1 MINGIVAIVNPR
13 QRLPQGILVGSIDP
27 DGPAYGSGLQTD
39 DIITHV
45 NGERVTTMQEL
56 IEIKDQYKAGDQ
68 MTLTIYRGGRKY
80 EFTITLMD
88 EAVLTD
94 LQEKRTQSQ
103 QQQQPSSG
111 SEDGST
117 NPFGGGNGGFTFPW

>member
-1 MINGIVAIVNPR
+1 
-13 QRLPQGILVGSIDP
+13 
-27 DGPAYGSGLQTD
+27 
-39 DIITHV
+39 
-45 NGERVTTMQEL
+45 
-56 IEIKDQYKAGDQ
+56 